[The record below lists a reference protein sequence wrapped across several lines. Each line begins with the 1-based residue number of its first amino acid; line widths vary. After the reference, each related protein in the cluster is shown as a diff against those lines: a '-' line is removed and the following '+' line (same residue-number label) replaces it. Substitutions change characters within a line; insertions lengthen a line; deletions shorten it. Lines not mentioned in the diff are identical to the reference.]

1 MLQADSP
8 ALPVLNQS
16 IDEKLF
22 RLLVASVKDY
32 AIFMIDPNGYIMSWN
47 EGAVNIKGYTEE
59 EIIGNHISIFYTV
72 NDNRK
77 NEPRYNL
84 NEALK
89 RGSYESEG
97 WRVRK
102 DGSVFWADIVFTT
115 LYNEKGHLIGF
126 AKVTRDI
133 TERKKIENEKEQAK
147 AELQIRVNENTKK
160 IITNEQKFRKL
171 IEHSYGGIS
180 LFDENLK
187 IIYRSNSSEEING
200 WSNTA
205 VEELDAINL
214 VHPADKKQVKHL
226 FKDILSKPRVP
237 IVSAFRT
244 KHKKGHYIWVECL
257 FTNMLDDK
265 SLKAIVCNFRDVTA
279 RKNDEEEIRKK
290 TEQVENILES
300 ITDGFIALDNNFC
313 YTYLNKKISEML
325 GYSQEALIG
334 KNVWD
339 VFPDAIGSET
349 YKAFNEAIKDSNIFV
364 TKIITNHWACGRK
377 IIFIPHHQD
386 CLFSSEIYLK
396 RKMRNL
402 NGKKLPPI

>member
-1 MLQADSP
+1 MSQADSP

-72 NDNRK
+72 SDNRK
-77 NEPRYNL
+77 NEPRHNL

-102 DGSVFWADIVFTT
+102 DGSLFWADVVFTT

-133 TERKKIENEKEQAK
+133 TERKKIDSEKEQAK
-147 AELQIRVNENTKK
+147 AELQVRVNENTKK

-180 LFDENLK
+180 LFDKAFK
-187 IIYRSNSSEEING
+187 IIYRSNSTEDING
-200 WSNTA
+200 WSNTSM
-205 VEELDAINL
+205 EELDAITL
-214 VHPADKKQVKHL
+214 VHPVDKKQVKNL

-237 IVSAFRT
+237 IVSTFRT

-265 SLKAIVCNFRDVTA
+265 SINAIVCNFRDVTA

-290 TEQVENILES
+290 TEQVENILER

-334 KNVWD
+334 RNVWE
-339 VFPDAIGSET
+339 VFPD
-349 YKAFNEAIKDSNIFV
+349 
-364 TKIITNHWACGRK
+364 
-377 IIFIPHHQD
+377 
-386 CLFSSEIYLK
+386 
-396 RKMRNL
+396 
-402 NGKKLPPI
+402 